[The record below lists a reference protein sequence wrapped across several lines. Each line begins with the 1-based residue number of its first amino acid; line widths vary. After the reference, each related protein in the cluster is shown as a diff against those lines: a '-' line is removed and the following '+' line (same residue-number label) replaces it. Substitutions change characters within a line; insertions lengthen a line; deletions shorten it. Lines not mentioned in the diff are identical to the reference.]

1 MTKIIRINNIVRNDL
16 SVVADLNIDGNA
28 EQLEINVN
36 TNCIPYLTIDRIDF
50 IVVGFLYFAM
60 KNDYDIESKLPMTQ
74 DLWYNIVYHFIPQF
88 ALGNPH
94 LHKTNIKCPFVGKI
108 DPSTKMYNATGIS
121 CGVDS
126 LYTVATNTS
135 KEIPVENRLNAL
147 CFFNVGAA
155 MKGKEE
161 LRTPLVAG
169 RLKIAENFANEY
181 HFPFFFIESNI
192 HILINKYSNY
202 SHIEMHTYM
211 GMFCVLLIQK
221 GIKQYHYSSG
231 YTLLDFSITNK
242 DNLIFDC
249 AHYEFLIF
257 STLSAIGISAFSEGA
272 DVDRKNKIAKLV
284 KWSPSYNYLNV
295 CVDKV
300 DNCGLCFKCI
310 RTLLEIDALGDI
322 DNYRKVFDIDFYKT
336 HRKKYLRRLYLD
348 SLKSNDMFLKELV
361 PYFKD
366 ELTIVFKFKCLA
378 SVIINRILRKREIL

>member
-1 MTKIIRINNIVRNDL
+1 MTKIIRINNIVHNNL
-16 SVVADLNIDGNA
+16 SVVVNMNIDGNV
-28 EQLEINVN
+28 EQLRINVN
-36 TNCIPYLTIDRIDF
+36 TNSLPFLTIDRVDF
-50 IVVGFLYFAM
+50 IVVGLLYFAM

-74 DLWYNIVYHFIPQF
+74 DLWYNIVYHFIPQL

-249 AHYEFLIF
+249 AYYEFLIF

-322 DNYRKVFDIDFYKT
+322 DNYRKVFDIDFYKI

-348 SLKSNDMFLKELV
+348 SLKSNDIFLKELI

-366 ELTIVFKFKCLA
+366 ELTIIFKLKCLV
-378 SVIINRILRKREIL
+378 SVIINRILRKNEIL